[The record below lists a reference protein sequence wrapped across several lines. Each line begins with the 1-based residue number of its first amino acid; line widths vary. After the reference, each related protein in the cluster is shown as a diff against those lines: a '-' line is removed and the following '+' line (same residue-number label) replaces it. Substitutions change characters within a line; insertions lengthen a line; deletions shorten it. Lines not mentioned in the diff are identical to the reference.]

1 MPEDLNPAAN
11 RMESVDREVPQ
22 ATGGSPLHS
31 AGEGGKLQRLS
42 GHTKSLIEDVKAW
55 AELKMTLTQ
64 IEIEETV
71 DKRVNQAVTGAV
83 VAALAGMAALFA
95 LTAAALG
102 IGEWLGHPAWGFL
115 IVAGFLIV
123 ITIIVRV
130 MKPRVVDV
138 TGNSILREDS

>member
-1 MPEDLNPAAN
+1 
-11 RMESVDREVPQ
+11 MESVDRKIPRDTEVNPD
-22 ATGGSPLHS
+22 SEI
-31 AGEGGKLQRLS
+31 EGGKLQRLS

-71 DKRVNQAVTGAV
+71 DRRVNQAVTGAV
-83 VAALAGMAALFA
+83 MAALAGMAALFG

-115 IVAGFLIV
+115 VVAGFLVV
-123 ITIIVRV
+123 ITIIVRLT
-130 MKPRVVDV
+130 KPRVVDV
-138 TGNSILREDS
+138 TGSSLLGEDS